1 MQSGWTTVPGR
12 DMAPRELGA
21 EKSAELGKDS
31 MLQGD
36 PADTTLTVI
45 WLACDSPLMHAPT
58 YPEQPESKFASVL
71 SVQNKYV
78 PEEASLTVAM

>member
-1 MQSGWTTVPGR
+1 MVPGK
-12 DMAPRELGA
+12 DMLPRELGA
-21 EKSAELGKDS
+21 EKSAELGKEL
-31 MLQGD
+31 MLQDD

-58 YPEQPESKFASVL
+58 YPEQPEAKFASVP

-78 PEEASLTVAM
+78 PDEASLMVAM

>member
-1 MQSGWTTVPGR
+1 MV
-12 DMAPRELGA
+12 PRELGA
-21 EKSAELGKDS
+21 EKSAELGKELI
-31 MLQGD
+31 LQGD

-45 WLACDSPLMHAPT
+45 WLACDSPLMHART
-58 YPEQPESKFASVL
+58 YPEQSESKFTSVL